1 MALFRGPDKSQ
12 YTPLISVIVPSYRH
26 EKFLAERLNTI
37 SWQTYENIE
46 IILLDDAS
54 PDNSGDILTRFAS
67 TCENVSALR
76 INKSN
81 SGLPIHQWVKGV
93 SLARGEYVWI
103 AESDDESSPE
113 FLSELLNL
121 LMKNPSAG
129 MAYCDSEVIDEN
141 SHFVARYDYTSTQ
154 YADSGLWASDFC
166 MHGRDFVANFMVFR
180 NLIPNVSAV
189 LFRASVLKDNLCES
203 SLKYCADWALY
214 NKILLSHDIA
224 FSPAPMNKFRKH
236 IQTTRWHDKK
246 SYVTE
251 LREKLVLLKSLKCAF
266 TSNASAQ
273 RNIDSSL
280 RFIFANRHKYKKVE
294 YLCNQISRIDKASI
308 EDLYIFGANDIAE
321 RVVDTSL
328 ARGVR
333 PVVVDS
339 YKAGKMCK
347 GIVVRELDCDDL
359 KPTSTVVICSLGHQD
374 AMQAL
379 LKKRGFQGRV
389 LRV

>member
-273 RNIDSSL
+273 SNIDSSL
-280 RFIFANRHKYKKVE
+280 RFIFSNRHKFKRVE
-294 YLCNQISRIDKASI
+294 YLCSQIAELNKASI
-308 EDLYIFGANDIAE
+308 KQLYIFGANDIAE
-321 RVVDTSL
+321 RAIETSL
-328 ARGVR
+328 TMNIKPIVI
-333 PVVVDS
+333 DTF
-339 YKAGKMCK
+339 KAGQMCK
-347 GIVVRELDCDDL
+347 GIEVTPLNVNDFSD
-359 KPTSTVVICSLGHQD
+359 SSVVVICSLSYQD
-374 AMQAL
+374 TMQMIL
-379 LKKRGFQGRV
+379 EERGFEGRV